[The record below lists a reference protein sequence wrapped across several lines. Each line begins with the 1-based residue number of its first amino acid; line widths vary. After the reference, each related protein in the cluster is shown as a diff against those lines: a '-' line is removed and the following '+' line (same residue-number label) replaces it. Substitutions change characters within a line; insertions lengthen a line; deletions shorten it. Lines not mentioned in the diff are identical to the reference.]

1 MGTLVYTVIASA
13 DGFTADAAG
22 GFDWAMPD
30 EELHAFMN
38 DLERRTT
45 ASLYG
50 RRMYE
55 TMRVWE
61 TIGDDPG
68 TSAVERDY
76 AAVWRGLD
84 KVVYSRSL
92 EAVSTTRTRLERE
105 FDPAEVRRFV
115 AAADGAVSVSGPT
128 LAAHAIRAGI
138 VDEYQVV
145 SVPELVGGGTPV
157 FPSGV
162 RVSLEL
168 VEQRRFAA
176 GAVFHRY
183 RRR

>member
-1 MGTLVYTVIASA
+1 MGTLVYSMLASA
-13 DGFTADAAG
+13 DGFTADADG
-22 GFDWAMPD
+22 RFDWVTPD

-45 ASLYG
+45 TSLYG

-61 TIGDDPG
+61 TVGDDPG
-68 TSAVERDY
+68 TSDVEREY
-76 AAVWRGLD
+76 AEVWRGLD
-84 KVVYSRSL
+84 KVVYSRTL
-92 EAVSTTRTRLERE
+92 GDVSTSRTRLLRE
-105 FDPAEVRRFV
+105 FDPAEARALVD
-115 AAADGAVSVSGPT
+115 AASGTVSVSGPT

-138 VDEYQVV
+138 VDEFQVV
-145 SVPELVGGGTPV
+145 SVPVLVGGGTPLL
-157 FPSGV
+157 PSGV
-162 RVSLEL
+162 RMALEL
-168 VEQRRFAA
+168 VEQRRFGS